1 MQDYQNSVQW
11 KVASLEP
18 KSPTANVVGFTMIAV
33 IPKFSFYPESIDD
46 V

>member
-1 MQDYQNSVQW
+1 MHDYQNSVQW
-11 KVASLEP
+11 KIASLEP

-33 IPKFSFYPESIDD
+33 IPKFNFYPESIID

>member
-1 MQDYQNSVQW
+1 MQDYQNCVQW

-33 IPKFSFYPESIDD
+33 ISKFIFYPESIDD